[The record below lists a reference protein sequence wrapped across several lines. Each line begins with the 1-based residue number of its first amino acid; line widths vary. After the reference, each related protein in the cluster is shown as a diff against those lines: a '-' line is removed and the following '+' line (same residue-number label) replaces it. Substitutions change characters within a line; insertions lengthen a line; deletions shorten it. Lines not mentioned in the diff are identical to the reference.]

1 MRFKEVFGQ
10 YIKLVL
16 EFVNEANCRIRKV
29 YDIKTAGKFSQRD
42 KAVFIDCMRDFLN
55 SGRAEVENRAD
66 KSSFSVF
73 TVREM
78 IKNLEA
84 SDFNI
89 EVEPNR
95 NNNGLVYILQISTSL
110 IKKHLDDNP
119 QYGYY
124 FKVIFLNANE
134 KNRFKGLGDVND
146 TYVSAD
152 VIKQRII
159 FISAHDAGYK
169 V

>member
-1 MRFKEVFGQ
+1 
-10 YIKLVL
+10 
-16 EFVNEANCRIRKV
+16 
-29 YDIKTAGKFSQRD
+29 
-42 KAVFIDCMRDFLN
+42 
-55 SGRAEVENRAD
+55 
-66 KSSFSVF
+66 
-73 TVREM
+73 M

-84 SDFNI
+84 SDFSI

-134 KNRFKGLGDVND
+134 KNRFKGLGDVDD